1 MVAIWP
7 AMAARPPL
15 VALKDVRLQDGQRPL
30 FDGVDMAIEPRT
42 RAALVGRN
50 GAGKSTLMKL
60 VMGLIEPDAG
70 DRSVQAGTRFA
81 YVPQEPDIRG
91 ETLLDYAA
99 SGDAERWTAE
109 SWLTTF
115 GLDPNKPAVNLS
127 GGETR
132 RAALAK
138 AFAEE
143 PDLLLLD
150 EPTNHLDILAIELLE
165 NELLSARFAVLVVSH
180 DRAFLNRV
188 TQSVHWLE
196 GRKVRTL
203 DKGFVAFDEWAAK
216 VMEEEAE
223 SLRRLTKKIEAE
235 TYTFYRSITAQRTRN
250 EGRARAL
257 MAMRADRA
265 ERVKDLPRELHLGV
279 DSGAT
284 SGKLVA
290 DLKGVTKRFGDR
302 TIFKGLTTR
311 VIRGDRLA
319 IVGPNGAGKTTLVK
333 VLLGELAPDEGTVR
347 LGANLEPVYL
357 DQSREGLK
365 SDMTL
370 WDALTPGGGDS
381 ILVRGHSKHVAA
393 YAKDFLFQ
401 EAQLRQ
407 PISTLSGG
415 ERNRLLLARALAK
428 PANMLILDEPTNDLD
443 MDTLEKLEELLES
456 YDGTLILVSH
466 DRDFVD
472 RLATSTIAMNGRGDI
487 VETPGGWTDFIRQNP
502 GFLQPGANPR
512 PQDKEAARRA
522 EANPA
527 PASLAATPKK
537 PGKMSF
543 KDVHRLK
550 EIEGLLETLP
560 AEIAKQDAILSD
572 PDLYSRDPS
581 AFDKAMKAAEKAR
594 TQLEEIELEWLELEE
609 KKAALAG

>member
-1 MVAIWP
+1 
-7 AMAARPPL
+7 MAPRPPL
-15 VALKDVRLQDGQRPL
+15 VALKNVRLQDGQRPL
-30 FDGVDMAIEPRT
+30 FDGVDIAVEPRT

-50 GAGKSTLMKL
+50 GAGKSTLMKM

-70 DRSVQAGTRFA
+70 DRSMQAGTRFA
-81 YVPQEPDIRG
+81 YVAQEPDITG

-99 SGDAERWTAE
+99 SGGAERWTAE
-109 SWLTTF
+109 AWLATF
-115 GLDPNKPAVNLS
+115 GLDPEKPAVNLS
-127 GGETR
+127 GGENR

-165 NELLSARFAVLVVSH
+165 EELLQARFSVLVVSH

-188 TQSVHWLE
+188 TQSCHWLE
-196 GRKVRTL
+196 GRRVRTL
-203 DKGFVAFDEWAAK
+203 NKGFAAFDEWAGK
-216 VMEEEAE
+216 VLEEEAE
-223 SLRRLTKKIEAE
+223 SLRRLNKAIERE

-257 MAMRADRA
+257 NAMREDRA
-265 ERVKDLPRELHLGV
+265 ERVKDIPRELNLGV
-279 DSGAT
+279 DSGGL

-290 DLKGVTKRFGDR
+290 ELKGVTKGFGDR
-302 TIFKGLTTR
+302 TVIKPFSTR

-333 VLLGELAPDEGTVR
+333 ILLGQLKPDEGSVR

-357 DQSREGLK
+357 DQSREGLR

-381 ILVRGHSKHVAA
+381 VLVRGISKHVAA

-401 EAQLRQ
+401 EGQLRQ

-428 PANMLILDEPTNDLD
+428 PANMLVLDEPTNDLD
-443 MDTLEKLEELLES
+443 MDTLDKLEELLET

-502 GFLQPGANPR
+502 GFLTRGEGRGTRDEWKKASSGAAAAPLDPR
-512 PQDKEAARRA
+512 PST
-522 EANPA
+522 PA
-527 PASLAATPKK
+527 PRK
-537 PGKMSF
+537 PGKLTF
-543 KDVHRLK
+543 KDAHRLK
-550 EIEGLLETLP
+550 ELEGLLASLP
-560 AEIAKQDAILSD
+560 DDIARHDATLSD
-572 PDLYSRDPS
+572 PDLYARDRKT
-581 AFDKAMKAAEKAR
+581 FDRATANADRARSLLAAAE
-594 TQLEEIELEWLELEE
+594 EEWLELEAKRE
-609 KKAALAG
+609 ALASG

>member
-1 MVAIWP
+1 
-7 AMAARPPL
+7 MAPRPPL
-15 VALKDVRLQDGQRPL
+15 VALKNVRLQDGQRPL
-30 FDGVDMAIEPRT
+30 FDGVDIAVEPRT

-50 GAGKSTLMKL
+50 GAGKSTLMKM

-70 DRSVQAGTRFA
+70 DRSMQAGTRFA
-81 YVPQEPDIRG
+81 YVAQEPDITG

-99 SGDAERWTAE
+99 SGGAERWTAE
-109 SWLTTF
+109 AWLATF
-115 GLDPNKPAVNLS
+115 GLDPEKPAVNLS
-127 GGETR
+127 GGENR

-165 NELLSARFAVLVVSH
+165 EELLQARFSVLVVSH

-188 TQSVHWLE
+188 TQSCHWLE
-196 GRKVRTL
+196 GRRVRTL
-203 DKGFVAFDEWAAK
+203 NKGFAAFDEWAGK
-216 VMEEEAE
+216 VLEEEAE
-223 SLRRLTKKIEAE
+223 SLRRLNKAIERE

-257 MAMRADRA
+257 NAMREDRA
-265 ERVKDLPRELHLGV
+265 ERVKDIPRELNLGV
-279 DSGAT
+279 DSGGL

-290 DLKGVTKRFGDR
+290 ELKGVTKGFGER
-302 TIFKGLTTR
+302 TVIKPFSTR

-333 VLLGELAPDEGTVR
+333 ILLGQLKPDEGSVR

-357 DQSREGLK
+357 DQSREGLR

-381 ILVRGHSKHVAA
+381 VLVRGVSKHVAA

-401 EAQLRQ
+401 EGQLRQ

-428 PANMLILDEPTNDLD
+428 PANMLVLDEPTNDLD
-443 MDTLEKLEELLES
+443 MDTLDKLEELLET

-466 DRDFVD
+466 DRDFVA
-472 RLATSTIAMNGRGDI
+472 RLASSTIALDGRGAVI
-487 VETPGGWTDFIRQNP
+487 ETPGGWNDFLTQNP
-502 GFLQPGANPR
+502 GFFERSEPAGQALKPAPE
-512 PQDKEAARRA
+512 KT
-522 EANPA
+522 PA
-527 PASLAATPKK
+527 PARATKLSYKDQRRLEVLNASMPRLAA
-537 PGKMSF
+537 
-543 KDVHRLK
+543 DIAAL
-550 EIEGLLETLP
+550 EISLH
-560 AEIAKQDAILSD
+560 D
-572 PDLYSRDPS
+572 PDLYGRDRVRFETLTARLATTRAELS
-581 AFDKAMKAAEKAR
+581 AAEDEWLA
-594 TQLEEIELEWLELEE
+594 LEELKENL
-609 KKAALAG
+609 G